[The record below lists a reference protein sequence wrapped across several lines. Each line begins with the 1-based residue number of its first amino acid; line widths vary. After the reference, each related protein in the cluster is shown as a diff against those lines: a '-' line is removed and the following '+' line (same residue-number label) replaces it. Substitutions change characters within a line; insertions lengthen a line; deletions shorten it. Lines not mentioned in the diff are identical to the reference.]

1 MVESGHANGVR
12 LAVFADPRRRVVR
25 LFRPSSES
33 GNQRGADLLDLTDAL
48 PGFSLTV
55 DEFFAPLSAD
65 W

>member
-1 MVESGHANGVR
+1 M
-12 LAVFADPRRRVVR
+12 R

-33 GNQRGADLLDLTDAL
+33 SDHRGSDLLDLSDVL
-48 PGFSLTV
+48 PGFGLTV